1 MARFVRYYQ
10 RAKNDLCNLSHKV
23 ETVVIVNVQANKHGT
38 VKTQPI
44 LDGICDL
51 PCIKDTNSIIVKD
64 TKKRDLF
71 QITSS
76 VPIGQLLEILKER
89 HRLEILSGDLK

>member
-1 MARFVRYYQ
+1 MARYTRFYQ

-23 ETVVIVNVQANKHGT
+23 ETVVVVNVQANKHGV
-38 VKTQPI
+38 VKIQPI
-44 LDGICDL
+44 LDGIYDL
-51 PCIKDTNSIIVKD
+51 PSLNDTKSIVVKD